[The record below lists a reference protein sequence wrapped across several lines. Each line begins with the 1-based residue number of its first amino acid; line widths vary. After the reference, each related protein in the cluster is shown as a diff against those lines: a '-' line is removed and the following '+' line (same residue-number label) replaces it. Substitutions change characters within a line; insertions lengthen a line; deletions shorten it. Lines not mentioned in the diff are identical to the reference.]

1 MATRHS
7 TAVPFTAKTGR
18 VLCGPMNN
26 PVTMI
31 WRLMDGSQLFGQ
43 QKVPIVEENAV
54 VSEKSFESATLEM
67 IIYPP
72 KIIHLLGLN
81 HQNPSGMAG
90 PAPDQVT
97 DKTRDLLTLRR
108 CLGRGNTSTKLP
120 KTIHH
125 SPLILFW
132 AAGVS
137 ALTKPIHWSI
147 PLLKYAPVSCF
158 ICFISRQIRLN

>member
-1 MATRHS
+1 MFHSHPHGIPADSHSRPTCLSMATRHS

-18 VLCGPMNN
+18 VLCGPMND

-72 KIIHLLGLN
+72 KIIHLLGPKRPKPL
-81 HQNPSGMAG
+81 S
-90 PAPDQVT
+90 
-97 DKTRDLLTLRR
+97 
-108 CLGRGNTSTKLP
+108 LGRVLP
-120 KTIHH
+120 
-125 SPLILFW
+125 
-132 AAGVS
+132 
-137 ALTKPIHWSI
+137 LTRSRIKPE
-147 PLLKYAPVSCF
+147 
-158 ICFISRQIRLN
+158 IS